1 MKRKEKKVVKLK
13 TGIIV
18 TKIKNWENTAN
29 INKRDIWES
38 TIRLDVTSQYNEYS
52 PYNKPL
58 K

>member
-18 TKIKNWENTAN
+18 TKRKNWENTAT

-38 TIRLDVTSQYNEYS
+38 TIT
-52 PYNKPL
+52 
-58 K
+58 

>member
-18 TKIKNWENTAN
+18 TKRKNWENTAT

-38 TIRLDVTSQYNEYS
+38 IITLDVTSQYNEYS
-52 PYNKPL
+52 PYNKAL

>member
-1 MKRKEKKVVKLK
+1 MKRKEKKVVSLK

-18 TKIKNWENTAN
+18 TKIKNWENTAT

-38 TIRLDVTSQYNEYS
+38 TVRLDVTSQYKENS
-52 PYNKPL
+52 PYNQPL

>member
-18 TKIKNWENTAN
+18 TKRKNWENTAT

-38 TIRLDVTSQYNEYS
+38 TITLNVTSQYNEYS
-52 PYNKPL
+52 PYNKAL

>member
-18 TKIKNWENTAN
+18 TKRKNWKNTAT
-29 INKRDIWES
+29 INKRDIWEN
-38 TIRLDVTSQYNEYS
+38 TIKLDVTSQYNEHS